1 MKLFVTGLSVQL
13 DHDAMQERRNISIFP
28 KLDMLE
34 LGVLLLCFCIYMFWT
49 LSFTTW
55 NYGPDEYMR
64 FDVPKFIVTNHALPK
79 GPEES
84 IRNQI
89 WGVSY
94 GFDIAL
100 PYLLEASAMWVVSQF
115 TQEHIPLLI
124 AARMVSVVST
134 LCTVYFAIL
143 FSKKTM
149 GKNPMRWSFVLMMA
163 LLPQIVFLASYVNL
177 DSFSLFAVMI
187 ILYGWIVCMEREWD
201 NRSSMLL
208 AVGLG
213 LCLASSQFA
222 YSYVLASVFLYI
234 TWHLINWKYRNFKLF
249 ITTGILILGI
259 AFVICGWRYIRN
271 AMLFDGDFLALNAS
285 KPYAE
290 MYAMEEY
297 KPSVRMTLEKSG
309 MSMISMLRET
319 SWILSSWR
327 SLIGVFGYMNI
338 PLPDSY
344 YAIYKY
350 MIIAGF
356 VGILVKAVAKFLR
369 SSKRGKF
376 KNSMLFSVWIAF
388 ASLVTIYLSAYN
400 SWHTDYQ
407 PQGRY
412 IITITPLLFL
422 AVANGMDFWINL
434 ISFKTFGKEEITL
447 NFKYLCVLIVFGFM
461 LLSVFLG
468 FYCCMSSFVYSR

>member
-1 MKLFVTGLSVQL
+1 
-13 DHDAMQERRNISIFP
+13 
-28 KLDMLE
+28 
-34 LGVLLLCFCIYMFWT
+34 
-49 LSFTTW
+49 
-55 NYGPDEYMR
+55 
-64 FDVPKFIVTNHALPK
+64 
-79 GPEES
+79 
-84 IRNQI
+84 
-89 WGVSY
+89 
-94 GFDIAL
+94 
-100 PYLLEASAMWVVSQF
+100 
-115 TQEHIPLLI
+115 
-124 AARMVSVVST
+124 
-134 LCTVYFAIL
+134 
-143 FSKKTM
+143 
-149 GKNPMRWSFVLMMA
+149 
-163 LLPQIVFLASYVNL
+163 
-177 DSFSLFAVMI
+177 
-187 ILYGWIVCMEREWD
+187 
-201 NRSSMLL
+201 
-208 AVGLG
+208 
-213 LCLASSQFA
+213 
-222 YSYVLASVFLYI
+222 
-234 TWHLINWKYRNFKLF
+234 
-249 ITTGILILGI
+249 
-259 AFVICGWRYIRN
+259 
-271 AMLFDGDFLALNAS
+271 
-285 KPYAE
+285 
-290 MYAMEEY
+290 
-297 KPSVRMTLEKSG
+297 MTLEKSG